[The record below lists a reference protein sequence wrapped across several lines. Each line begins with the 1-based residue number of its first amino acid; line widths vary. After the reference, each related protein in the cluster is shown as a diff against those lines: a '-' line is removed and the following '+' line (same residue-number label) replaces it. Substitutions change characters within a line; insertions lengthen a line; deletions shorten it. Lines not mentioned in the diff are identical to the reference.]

1 MAHDGPPMKVQELFA
16 RLRSHPPYEP
26 AVQGSGSTLSYGALL
41 DAVDALAELLVAAGV
56 RALATRLPNGPAW
69 IVADLAALRA
79 GVVHVPLPLFFT
91 AEQQA
96 FVLGAAGADA
106 LLQEAAP
113 RPAQAIDVA
122 GERLALVRRVAA
134 AAPMPAGTR
143 KVTFTSG
150 TTATPKGVC
159 LGEAML
165 GVADGL
171 AQALAPLAVRRHL
184 CALPLPLLLENLAGV
199 YAPLASGA
207 TVVVPSA
214 ESVGLAGSSGFNP
227 AALDAA
233 VRPRRAESV
242 IVLPQMLRSWSAW
255 RSALRAAP
263 LPTLKFVAAGGAH
276 VGAPAIAQARL
287 AGLPAYEGYGLS
299 EAGSV
304 QTLNLPH
311 ADRPGSAGRAL
322 PHARVRV
329 DADGEIRVAGSLMLG
344 YLGSHPAATPA
355 WLATGDL
362 GRIDADGFLHIEGRR
377 RNVLITSYGRNVS
390 PEWVE
395 SELQASPAVAQAV
408 VLGDGRPALAAV
420 LWPARAQA
428 ADDELAQAV
437 ARANARLP
445 DYARVA
451 RWVRGRAPFSAA
463 GGLATANGRPR
474 REPIERLHADGLF
487 PETPTALPHLPEHHD
502 VPRPTAGIDR

>member
-1 MAHDGPPMKVQELFA
+1 
-16 RLRSHPPYEP
+16 
-26 AVQGSGSTLSYGALL
+26 
-41 DAVDALAELLVAAGV
+41 
-56 RALATRLPNGPAW
+56 
-69 IVADLAALRA
+69 
-79 GVVHVPLPLFFT
+79 VHVPLPLFFT

-106 LLQEAAP
+106 LLEEAAP
-113 RPAQAIDVA
+113 RGTSGATLAVA
-122 GERLALVRRVAA
+122 GERLALVRRLAA
-134 AAPMPAGTR
+134 TLPMPAGTR

-184 CALPLPLLLENLAGV
+184 CALPLPLLLENIAGV
-199 YAPLASGA
+199 YAPLATGA
-207 TVVVPSA
+207 TVVVPA
-214 ESVGLAGSSGFNP
+214 ADSVGLTGSSGFNP
-227 AALDAA
+227 AALDAG
-233 VRPRRAESV
+233 VLRHRADSV
-242 IVLPQMLRSWSAW
+242 IVLPQMLRAWSAW
-255 RSALRAAP
+255 RAAVRAGP

-276 VGAPAIAQARL
+276 VGASAIAQARL

-311 ADRPGSAGRAL
+311 ADRPGSAGRVL
-322 PHARVRV
+322 PHARLRV

-344 YLGSHPAATPA
+344 YLGSHAAATPA

-362 GRIDADGFLHIEGRR
+362 GRIDAEGFLHIEGRR
-377 RNVLITSYGRNVS
+377 RNVLITSFGRNVS

-395 SELQASPAVAQAV
+395 SELQASPTVAQAV
-408 VLGDGRPALAAV
+408 VLGDGQPALAAV

-428 ADDELAQAV
+428 DDDELAQAV

-451 RWVRGRAPFSAA
+451 RWVRGREPFSTAA
-463 GGLATANGRPR
+463 GMATANGRPKR
-474 REPIERLHADGLF
+474 DAIERLHAVDLF
-487 PETPTALPHLPEHHD
+487 PETPTEFPHLPEQHD

>member
-1 MAHDGPPMKVQELFA
+1 M
-16 RLRSHPPYEP
+16 
-26 AVQGSGSTLSYGALL
+26 
-41 DAVDALAELLVAAGV
+41 
-56 RALATRLPNGPAW
+56 
-69 IVADLAALRA
+69 
-79 GVVHVPLPLFFT
+79 
-91 AEQQA
+91 
-96 FVLGAAGADA
+96 
-106 LLQEAAP
+106 
-113 RPAQAIDVA
+113 
-122 GERLALVRRVAA
+122 
-134 AAPMPAGTR
+134 
-143 KVTFTSG
+143 
-150 TTATPKGVC
+150 
-159 LGEAML
+159 
-165 GVADGL
+165 
-171 AQALAPLAVRRHL
+171 
-184 CALPLPLLLENLAGV
+184 
-199 YAPLASGA
+199 
-207 TVVVPSA
+207 
-214 ESVGLAGSSGFNP
+214 
-227 AALDAA
+227 
-233 VRPRRAESV
+233 
-242 IVLPQMLRSWSAW
+242 
-255 RSALRAAP
+255 RAAP

-377 RNVLITSYGRNVS
+377 RNVLITSFGRNVS

>member
-1 MAHDGPPMKVQELFA
+1 MNAQQFFA
-16 RLRSHPPYEP
+16 RLRSHPPHEP
-26 AVQGSGSTLSYGALL
+26 AVQGSGSALSYGALL
-41 DAVDALAELLVAAGV
+41 DAVDTLAEVLVAGRLRV
-56 RALATRLPNGPAW
+56 LATRLPNGPAW

-91 AEQQA
+91 AEQQSFA
-96 FVLGAAGADA
+96 LGAAGADA
-106 LLQEAAP
+106 VLERTAP
-113 RPAQAIDVA
+113 RAVPARTIPVA
-122 GERLALVRRVAA
+122 GEQLALNRRVT
-134 AAPMPAGTR
+134 AAPPMPGGTR

-165 GVADGL
+165 SVADGL
-171 AQALAPLAVRRHL
+171 QQALAPLAVRRHL
-184 CALPLPLLLENLAGV
+184 CALPLPLLLENIAGV

-207 TVVVPSA
+207 TVVVPA
-214 ESVGLAGSSGFNP
+214 ADSVGLAGSSGFNP
-227 AALDAA
+227 VALDAA
-233 VRPRRAESV
+233 VRRHRAESV
-242 IVLPQMLRSWSAW
+242 IVLPQMLRAWSAW
-255 RSALRAAP
+255 RSASGAAP

-276 VGAPAIAQARL
+276 VGGAAIARARL

-311 ADRPGSAGRAL
+311 ADRPGSAGKAL
-322 PHARVRV
+322 PHARLRV
-329 DADGEIRVAGSLMLG
+329 DTDGQIWAAGSLMLG
-344 YLGSHPAATPA
+344 YLGSDWAALPA

-377 RNVLITSYGRNVS
+377 RNVLITSFGRNVS

-395 SELQASPAVAQAV
+395 SELQASPAVAHAV
-408 VLGDGRPALAAV
+408 VLGDGQPALAAV

-445 DYARVA
+445 DYARIA
-451 RWVRGRAPFSAA
+451 NWLRGRAPFTADS
-463 GGLATANGRPR
+463 GMATVNGRPR
-474 REPIERLHADGLF
+474 REAIAQLHGDDLF
-487 PETPTALPHLPEHHD
+487 PETTPEIPNLPEHHE
-502 VPRPTAGIDR
+502 VPRPTAGVDR